1 MTRKNLSTPLDAH
14 VSALLADY
22 AAPTEDAGFSDR
34 MMANLRA
41 QDALAKASNP
51 ATIDLDSLA
60 KRPLPQWRGC
70 LIALLI
76 GALCGLIW
84 ARLGVNLPDVS
95 YDSSILSAL
104 NSGWIAYALGGLC
117 VAASLLLIE
126 TEAF

>member
-1 MTRKNLSTPLDAH
+1 MTRKNLTTPLDTPL
-14 VSALLADY
+14 SALLADY

-41 QDALAKASNP
+41 QDALAKASKT
-51 ATIDLDSLA
+51 ATIDLNSLA
-60 KRPLPQWRGC
+60 ARPLPAWRGW

-84 ARLGVNLPDVS
+84 ARLGVSLPDVS
-95 YDSSILSAL
+95 YDSSILTAL
-104 NSGWIAYALGGLC
+104 NSGWIAYGLGGLC